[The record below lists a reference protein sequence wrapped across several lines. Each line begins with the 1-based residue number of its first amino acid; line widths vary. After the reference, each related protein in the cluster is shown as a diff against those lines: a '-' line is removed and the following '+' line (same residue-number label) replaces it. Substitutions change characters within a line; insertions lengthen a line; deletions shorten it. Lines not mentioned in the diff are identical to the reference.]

1 MEELISVHERHMEE
15 HSMLDHQNLEII
27 VCTKDLRHV
36 MLWIAEQSQSSAIS
50 KSEGDQCGH
59 TRAVAGQNRES
70 MHGRWEDSIS

>member
-36 MLWIAEQSQSSAIS
+36 MLWIAE
-50 KSEGDQCGH
+50 
-59 TRAVAGQNRES
+59 
-70 MHGRWEDSIS
+70 